1 MSLEKHNA
9 EKRRYPRAKKSLPIK
24 IKNGDFDIATETKNI
39 SCIGAYCQI
48 DKYIP
53 PFTKIKA
60 TVLLPYKTKNTNH
73 YINCEGTVVRIEK
86 NDNSLEPQYNI
97 AIYFNQI
104 SKTNMLKIDRFV
116 KNYLSYS

>member
-1 MSLEKHNA
+1 MPKEKQGM
-9 EKRRYPRAKKSLPIK
+9 EKRRYPRAPKNLPIK
-24 IKNGDFDIATETKNI
+24 ISNQDFDIVTETKNI
-39 SCIGAYCQI
+39 SCIGAYCRVDI
-48 DKYIP
+48 YIP

-60 TVLLPYKTKNTNH
+60 TILLPSGMKNSNR

-104 SKTNMLKIDRFV
+104 NKTNMLKIDRFV
-116 KNYLSYS
+116 KNHLSCS